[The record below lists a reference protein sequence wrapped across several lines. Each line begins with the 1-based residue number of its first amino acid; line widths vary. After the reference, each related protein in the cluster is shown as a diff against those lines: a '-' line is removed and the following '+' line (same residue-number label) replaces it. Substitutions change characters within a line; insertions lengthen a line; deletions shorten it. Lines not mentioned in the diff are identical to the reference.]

1 MDLGLPEWG
10 GWGKGAVRMRNVQI
24 QIMVCFY
31 GALLFAVTM
40 VVPLSAGDL
49 KVGGDKA
56 LSAEEILERVRL
68 TLAKPRE
75 DLPVITYL
83 RHSVITD
90 LDANGNPQKVTSKT
104 HRAYSDARDQL
115 LLEVDGRPATQKE
128 IDKDRAHNLDRQ
140 QKFLHR
146 QADKDGDH
154 NDDLMVK
161 NMDLFR
167 KKFSVILDEE
177 ERVRER
183 ECYVLRF
190 MPDPNYSL
198 DNRFVDRL
206 MNAVRPKVWV
216 DKKAFRITRIET
228 RLLESVSFLGGL
240 AGVLRNIEINVNQQE
255 WLPDVWV
262 DDTVSAFFD
271 VRVFFKT
278 YRFRLKSKSSE
289 FKEVVEETASSE

>member
-1 MDLGLPEWG
+1 
-10 GWGKGAVRMRNVQI
+10 MRNVQI

-31 GALLFAVTM
+31 GVLLFAVSM
-40 VVPLSAGDL
+40 VLPLSAEDL
-49 KVGGDKA
+49 KVEGDKA
-56 LSAEEILERVRL
+56 LSAEEILEQVRL
-68 TLAKPRE
+68 TLKERRQ

-90 LDANGNPQKVTSKT
+90 LDAEGKPQKVKRKT
-104 HRAYSDARDQL
+104 HRAYSDERDQV
-115 LLEVDGRPATQKE
+115 LLEVNGRPANQKE
-128 IDKDRAHNLDRQ
+128 IEKDRAHNLDRQ

-154 NDDLMVK
+154 SDDLMAK

-167 KKFSVILDEE
+167 KKFSVFLDGE

-190 MPDPNYSL
+190 IPDPDYSL

-216 DKKAFRITRIET
+216 DKKAFRIARIET
-228 RLLESVSFLGGL
+228 KLVESVSFLGGL
-240 AGVLRNIEINVNQQE
+240 AGVLRNIEINVDQQE
-255 WLPDVWV
+255 WLPDIWV

-289 FKEVVEETASSE
+289 FEELVEETASSE

>member
-1 MDLGLPEWG
+1 
-10 GWGKGAVRMRNVQI
+10 MRNVQI
-24 QIMVCFY
+24 QCMVCFC
-31 GALLFAVTM
+31 GVLLFAVSM
-40 VVPLSAGDL
+40 IVSLSADDV
-49 KVGGDKA
+49 KVGANKA
-56 LSAEEILERVRL
+56 LSAGEILEQVRL
-68 TLAKPRE
+68 TLKEPRK

-83 RHSVITD
+83 RRSVITE
-90 LDANGNPQKVTSKT
+90 LDAEGKHQKVTQKT
-104 HRAYSDARDQL
+104 HRAYSDERDQL

-146 QADKDGDH
+146 QADKDSDH
-154 NDDLMVK
+154 NEDLMVK

-167 KKFSVILDEE
+167 KKFSVLLDGE
-177 ERVRER
+177 ERIQER

-190 MPDPNYSL
+190 IPDPEFSL

-216 DKKAFRITRIET
+216 DKKAFRIVRIET
-228 RLLESVSFLGGL
+228 KLVESVSFLGGL
-240 AGVLRNIEINVNQQE
+240 AGVLRDIEINVDQTE
-255 WLPDVWV
+255 HLPDVWV

-289 FKEVVEETASSE
+289 FEILQ

>member
-1 MDLGLPEWG
+1 
-10 GWGKGAVRMRNVQI
+10 MRNVQI
-24 QIMVCFY
+24 QCMVCFS
-31 GALLFAVTM
+31 GVLLFAVSM
-40 VVPLSAGDL
+40 IVSLSADDV
-49 KVGGDKA
+49 KVGANKA
-56 LSAEEILERVRL
+56 LSAEEILEQVRL
-68 TLAKPRE
+68 ILKEPRK

-83 RHSVITD
+83 RRSVITE
-90 LDANGNPQKVTSKT
+90 LDAEGKHQKVTQKT
-104 HRAYSDARDQL
+104 HRAYSDERDQL

-146 QADKDGDH
+146 QADKDSDH
-154 NDDLMVK
+154 NEDLMVK

-167 KKFSVILDEE
+167 KKFSVLLDGE
-177 ERVRER
+177 ERIQER

-190 MPDPNYSL
+190 IPDPEFSL

-216 DKKAFRITRIET
+216 DKKAFRIVRIET
-228 RLLESVSFLGGL
+228 KLVESVSFLGGL
-240 AGVLRNIEINVNQQE
+240 AGVLRDIEINVDQRE
-255 WLPDVWV
+255 HLPDVWV

-289 FKEVVEETASSE
+289 FEILQ

>member
-1 MDLGLPEWG
+1 
-10 GWGKGAVRMRNVQI
+10 MRNVQI
-24 QIMVCFY
+24 QSMVWFY
-31 GALLFAVTM
+31 GLLLYAVSMAVSLT
-40 VVPLSAGDL
+40 ADNL

-56 LSAEEILERVRL
+56 LSAEEILEQVRL
-68 TLAKPRE
+68 ALEEPRK

-83 RHSVITD
+83 RRSVITD
-90 LDANGNPQKVTSKT
+90 LDADGKPKKVTRKT
-104 HRAYSDARDQL
+104 HRAYSDERDQL

-167 KKFSVILDEE
+167 KKFTVLLDGE
-177 ERVRER
+177 ERIHER

-190 MPDPNYSL
+190 IPNPEFSL

-216 DKKAFRITRIET
+216 DKKAFRIARIET
-228 RLLESVSFLGGL
+228 KLVESVSFLGGL
-240 AGVLRNIEINVNQQE
+240 AGVLRDIEINVDQTE
-255 WLPDVWV
+255 HLPDVWL

-289 FKEVVEETASSE
+289 FKILQ

>member
-1 MDLGLPEWG
+1 
-10 GWGKGAVRMRNVQI
+10 MRNVQI
-24 QIMVCFY
+24 QCMVCFC
-31 GALLFAVTM
+31 GVLLFAVSM
-40 VVPLSAGDL
+40 IVSLSADDV
-49 KVGGDKA
+49 KVGANKA
-56 LSAEEILERVRL
+56 LSAEEILEQVRL
-68 TLAKPRE
+68 ILKEPRK

-83 RHSVITD
+83 RRSVITE
-90 LDANGNPQKVTSKT
+90 LDAEGKHQKVTQKT
-104 HRAYSDARDQL
+104 HRAYSDERDQL

-146 QADKDGDH
+146 QADKDSDH
-154 NDDLMVK
+154 NEDLMVK

-167 KKFSVILDEE
+167 KKFSFLLDGE
-177 ERVRER
+177 ERIQER

-190 MPDPNYSL
+190 IPDPEFSL

-216 DKKAFRITRIET
+216 DKKAFRIVRIET
-228 RLLESVSFLGGL
+228 KLVESVSFLGGL
-240 AGVLRNIEINVNQQE
+240 AGVLRDIEINVDQRE
-255 WLPDVWV
+255 HLPDVWV

-289 FKEVVEETASSE
+289 FEILQ

>member
-1 MDLGLPEWG
+1 
-10 GWGKGAVRMRNVQI
+10 
-24 QIMVCFY
+24 MVCLY
-31 GALLFAVTM
+31 GLLLYAVSMT
-40 VVPLSAGDL
+40 VPLTAEDL
-49 KVGGDKA
+49 KVGGDKP
-56 LSAEEILERVRL
+56 LSAEEILEQVRL
-68 TLAKPRE
+68 TLKEPRK

-83 RHSVITD
+83 RRSVITD
-90 LDANGNPQKVTSKT
+90 LDANGKSQQVTRKT
-104 HRAYSDARDQL
+104 HRAYSDERDQL

-167 KKFSVILDEE
+167 KKFSVLLDGE
-177 ERVRER
+177 ERIQER

-190 MPDPNYSL
+190 IPDPEFSL

-206 MNAVRPKVWV
+206 MNAVRSKVWV
-216 DKKAFRITRIET
+216 DKKAFRIARIET
-228 RLLESVSFLGGL
+228 KLVESVSFLGGL
-240 AGVLRNIEINVNQQE
+240 AGVLRDIEINVDQTE
-255 WLPDVWV
+255 YLPDVWV

-278 YRFRLKSKSSE
+278 YRFRIKSKSSE
-289 FKEVVEETASSE
+289 FKILQ

>member
-1 MDLGLPEWG
+1 
-10 GWGKGAVRMRNVQI
+10 MRNVQI
-24 QIMVCFY
+24 QCMVCFC
-31 GALLFAVTM
+31 GVLLFAVSM
-40 VVPLSAGDL
+40 IVSLSADDV
-49 KVGGDKA
+49 KVGANKA
-56 LSAEEILERVRL
+56 LSAEEILEQVRL
-68 TLAKPRE
+68 TLKEPRK

-83 RHSVITD
+83 RRSVITE
-90 LDANGNPQKVTSKT
+90 LDAEGKHQKVTQKT
-104 HRAYSDARDQL
+104 HRAYSDERDQL

-146 QADKDGDH
+146 QADKDSDH
-154 NDDLMVK
+154 NEDLMVK

-167 KKFSVILDEE
+167 KKFSVLLDGE
-177 ERVRER
+177 ERIQER

-190 MPDPNYSL
+190 IPDPEFSL

-216 DKKAFRITRIET
+216 DKKAFRIVRIET
-228 RLLESVSFLGGL
+228 KLVESVSFLGGL
-240 AGVLRNIEINVNQQE
+240 AGVLRDIEINVDQTE
-255 WLPDVWV
+255 HLPDVWV

-289 FKEVVEETASSE
+289 FEILQ

>member
-1 MDLGLPEWG
+1 
-10 GWGKGAVRMRNVQI
+10 MRNVQI
-24 QIMVCFY
+24 QCMVCFC
-31 GALLFAVTM
+31 GVLLFAVSM
-40 VVPLSAGDL
+40 IVSLSADDV
-49 KVGGDKA
+49 KVGANKA
-56 LSAEEILERVRL
+56 LSAEEILEQVRL
-68 TLAKPRE
+68 TLKEPRK

-83 RHSVITD
+83 RRSVITE
-90 LDANGNPQKVTSKT
+90 LDAEGKHQKVTQKT
-104 HRAYSDARDQL
+104 HRAYSDERDQL

-140 QKFLHR
+140 QQFLHR
-146 QADKDGDH
+146 QADKDSDH
-154 NDDLMVK
+154 NEDLMVK

-167 KKFSVILDEE
+167 KKFSVLLDGE
-177 ERVRER
+177 ERIQER

-190 MPDPNYSL
+190 IPDPEFSL

-216 DKKAFRITRIET
+216 DKKAFRIVRIET
-228 RLLESVSFLGGL
+228 KLVESVSFLGGL
-240 AGVLRNIEINVNQQE
+240 AGVLRDIEINVDQRE
-255 WLPDVWV
+255 HLPDVWV

-289 FKEVVEETASSE
+289 FEILQ

>member
-1 MDLGLPEWG
+1 
-10 GWGKGAVRMRNVQI
+10 
-24 QIMVCFY
+24 MVWFY
-31 GALLFAVTM
+31 GLLLYAVSMAVSLT
-40 VVPLSAGDL
+40 AEDL

-56 LSAEEILERVRL
+56 LSAEEILEQVRL
-68 TLAKPRE
+68 ALEEPRK

-83 RHSVITD
+83 RRSVITD
-90 LDANGNPQKVTSKT
+90 LDADGKPKKVTRKT
-104 HRAYSDARDQL
+104 HRAYSDERDQL

-167 KKFSVILDEE
+167 KKFTVLLDGE
-177 ERVRER
+177 ERIHER

-190 MPDPNYSL
+190 IPNPEFSL

-216 DKKAFRITRIET
+216 DKKAFRIARIESK
-228 RLLESVSFLGGL
+228 LVESVSFLGGL
-240 AGVLRNIEINVNQQE
+240 AGVLRDIEINVDQTE
-255 WLPDVWV
+255 HLPDVWL

-289 FKEVVEETASSE
+289 FKKLQ

>member
-1 MDLGLPEWG
+1 
-10 GWGKGAVRMRNVQI
+10 MRNVQI
-24 QIMVCFY
+24 QSMVWFY
-31 GALLFAVTM
+31 GLLLYAVSMAVSLT
-40 VVPLSAGDL
+40 ADNL

-56 LSAEEILERVRL
+56 LSAEEILEQVRL
-68 TLAKPRE
+68 ALEEPRK

-83 RHSVITD
+83 RRSVITD
-90 LDANGNPQKVTSKT
+90 LDADGKPKKVTRKT
-104 HRAYSDARDQL
+104 HRAYSDERDQL

-167 KKFSVILDEE
+167 KKFTVLLDGE
-177 ERVRER
+177 ERIHER

-190 MPDPNYSL
+190 IPNPEFSL

-216 DKKAFRITRIET
+216 DKKAFRIARIEIK
-228 RLLESVSFLGGL
+228 LVESVSFLGGL
-240 AGVLRNIEINVNQQE
+240 AGVLRDIEINVDQTE
-255 WLPDVWV
+255 HLPDVWL

-289 FKEVVEETASSE
+289 FKKLQ